1 MADIEIIEA
10 QGVSF
15 VKLTLHDEMVRA
27 ERGALSYL
35 RGDIKIKA
43 RVPPISDI
51 IKRVLAEQTIVR
63 PRYTG
68 TGVIF
73 LESSVGGFHLF
84 ELDET
89 PWILEKGAYWASD
102 GEVDLSV
109 FRETVLTSLLSGE
122 GFVALQTR
130 VSGKGKVV
138 LKSRGPV
145 EIIDLDDDRVIA
157 DGRYVLARTEGIRH
171 RLRRAAFSP
180 LTSVL
185 SGERWLRVY
194 EGTGQVLLS
203 SYPYWRYLL
212 LAGEEMKQE
221 I

>member
-15 VKLTLHDEMVRA
+15 VKITLHDEMIRA

-35 RGDIKIKA
+35 RGDISIKA
-43 RVPPISDI
+43 RLPPVSGI
-51 IKRVLAEQTIVR
+51 IKRLLAEQTIIR

-68 TGVIF
+68 TGIIY
-73 LESSVGGFHLF
+73 LEASFAGFHLF
-84 ELDET
+84 ELDKT

-102 GEVDLSV
+102 GEVALSV
-109 FRETVLTSLLSGE
+109 HRETVMTSLLSGE

-130 VSGKGKVV
+130 VSGQGKVV

-145 EIIDLDDDRVIA
+145 EIIDLDDERVVA
-157 DGRYVLARTEGIRH
+157 DGRYVLARTEGIKYRV
-171 RLRRAAFSP
+171 RRAAFSP
-180 LTSVL
+180 VTSML

-194 EGTGQVLLS
+194 EGTGKVLLS

-212 LAGEEMKQE
+212 LAGDE
-221 I
+221 IK